1 MAVVAGQQEAVGHQA
16 AIVPGGEAQGGGD
29 GLQSFRQEGGGRAL
43 LGLGAD
49 FLVVEHA
56 QHRDGGGLMGGQE
69 ALGAGEHAGQVVQPG
84 GGQEL
89 PCRAPDGAGLV
100 VIQEQVPG
108 HDVLRLAPGG
118 GGNLPVEATLLLPAG
133 VQGHQV
139 LGGVI
144 LGSIVAVPVQV
155 DGHPGDQGHV
165 LLHIHQA
172 HIQAVFPADQHPAG
186 HAQGAVQPAVVDHAA
201 VALGGQAD
209 KLAGK
214 FCMVPQPEAGRIR
227 VTGRQHKPG
236 WGTLGHPECQQ
247 R

>member
-1 MAVVAGQQEAVGHQA
+1 
-16 AIVPGGEAQGGGD
+16 
-29 GLQSFRQEGGGRAL
+29 
-43 LGLGAD
+43 
-49 FLVVEHA
+49 
-56 QHRDGGGLMGGQE
+56 MGGQE
-69 ALGAGEHAGQVVQPG
+69 ALGAGEYAGQVIQPG

-118 GGNLPVEATLLLPAG
+118 GGNLPVEAALLLPVG

-144 LGSIVAVPVQV
+144 LGAVVAVPVQV
-155 DGHPGDQGHV
+155 NGHPGDQGHV

-172 HIQAVFPADQHPAG
+172 HIQTVFPADQHPAG

-214 FCMVPQPEAGRIR
+214 LRVIPQAEAGR
-227 VTGRQHKPG
+227 VGVAGGQHKARGAVLGYTKGHQRGSVLGDKILPAG
-236 WGTLGHPECQQ
+236 GQGPLPCRQLGVTLGQQTLPEILHRVEAVGAFLNVLQHG
-247 R
+247 